1 MTQPIALVT
10 GGNTGI
16 GYEVVRALAKRGM
29 TVYLGSRNSD
39 RGSQAAAELKAE
51 GDIRPLLL
59 DVTDAS
65 HRQAALASIEA
76 AHGRLDL
83 LINNAGASL
92 SGNALEVTPETLN
105 ESFEINA
112 FGPLLL
118 TQSAILLLR
127 KSAHPRIVNVSSA
140 AGSFGWLSNL
150 DPRFDTLQM
159 PYAYCA
165 AKSAMNVGTLL
176 LASALKPDGIKINS
190 VSPGYVKSQVSRFMG
205 TRTPAEGAQSVLRF
219 AIMDDDGP
227 TGGFFDEHGNPL
239 SW

>member
-16 GYEVVRALAKRGM
+16 GFEVVRALAKRGM

-118 TQSAILLLR
+118 TQSAIPLLR

>member
-239 SW
+239 AW

>member
-1 MTQPIALVT
+1 MNQPIALVT

-16 GYEVVRALAKRGM
+16 GFEVVRGLAQRGM

-39 RGSQAAAELKAE
+39 RGSRAAAELAGE

-59 DVTDAS
+59 DITDGG
-65 HRQAALASIEA
+65 HRQAALATIEA

-83 LINNAGASL
+83 LVNNAGASL
-92 SGNALEVTPETLN
+92 AGNALEVTPETLH

-118 TQSAILLLR
+118 TQSAIPLLR

-140 AGSFGWLSNL
+140 AGSFGWLSKL
-150 DPRFDTLQM
+150 DPRFDASQM

-165 AKSAMNVGTLL
+165 AKAAMNVGTLL
-176 LASALKPDGIKINS
+176 LATALKADGIKINS
-190 VSPGYVKSQVSRFMG
+190 VNPGHVKSQVSRFMG
-205 TRTPAEGAQSVLRF
+205 TKSPAEGAQSVLRF
-219 AIMDDDGP
+219 AIMEDDGP
-227 TGGFFDEHGNPL
+227 TGGFFDEHGDPL

>member
-16 GYEVVRALAKRGM
+16 GFEVVRALAKRGM

-118 TQSAILLLR
+118 TQSAIPLLR

-239 SW
+239 AW